1 MSSLWKPSRLR
12 SLLFKGSDWIFSSD
26 GEVFSLSSRGN
37 APIKGPLL
45 LIHAFAYRR
54 HNAFPATG
62 ECRFVISGFPL
73 DQPLTGL
80 KPDQGEEIRT
90 FIEEHV
96 PASLASCGLRA
107 QRSLNEWLGSVDRR
121 LEATSFIA
129 DDAANRLVDAI
140 PLPAIAG
147 VERWQALFGHP
158 SLNLARQKYP
168 ASFPALGISPAL
180 YLVEK
185 VNRHNKDCVER
196 DLKAWR
202 NRLFKQLD
210 LMGWVGRRAGLK
222 NLAVQEPPAWPGKTW
237 QELVPTEF
245 QPDPETWW
253 FKCVAAHNIE
263 HEQQELLEK
272 REFFDRVESNPLTK
286 EQTQAVICMD
296 DEVLVVAAAGS
307 GKSSTI
313 IAKAGYAVEGGLCA
327 PEDILLLAF
336 NTEAA
341 KELRV
346 RIGKRLA
353 HLDGSDRIT
362 AKTFHAFG
370 LEVIGEATGKMPT
383 TAPWLNDG
391 QGVPFIGHLVD
402 DLCAKSEDF
411 AEEWAMFRLVY
422 FKGVG
427 SWDNIDEPE
436 DYDPN
441 SPRKVGFRTLQGE
454 IVKSKSERLIADWLF
469 LHGVNYRYEEPYQHD
484 TRTAKKRQYRPDFYY
499 PDIDVYH
506 EHLALDAKGQPPK
519 AFEGYMEGVEWKREL
534 HKKHGTTLFETT
546 AHELRTGPGLR
557 ALKRL
562 FKEFGITLKFDPNR
576 EATGRK
582 PESPQA
588 VAKLLRVFQQHM
600 KSSRQTMEQA
610 YARVRDTPGAFVP
623 RLELFLSIYEDVA
636 RRWEE
641 ELKAGDLVDFED
653 MLNQSA
659 ELIEQDKYPCSMKM
673 ILADEFQDS
682 SQARMRLVQAMLSKS
697 GAQFTAVGD
706 DWQGIYRFAGA
717 DISLMKGFQQ
727 RFPHASRRD
736 LSETF
741 RCPQDL
747 CDLTSAFISR
757 NEAQIPKGV
766 RTHNLRLGPSIK
778 IVALP
783 DVESIPG
790 RVRMQLETLHAK
802 VSEVNDPKDRL
813 VVRLL
818 GRYNHDKPGEFAAW
832 QKRLSDRLDLDFF
845 TVHRAKGLEA
855 DVILLLNVV
864 QGTLGFPSQVEDDPI
879 LQLAMPEPET
889 YPYGE
894 ERRLFY
900 VALTRAKRTVMVYTA
915 AHQQSEF
922 LVELQEE
929 FQIPVIHV
937 DGVPKA
943 VCGVCTKG
951 IVVERV
957 NRKTGQFFNSC
968 SRFPKCNGK
977 ARQLS
982 GTEKRSTIT
991 R

>member
-1 MSSLWKPSRLR
+1 MSLSWKPSRLR
-12 SLLFKGSDWIFSSD
+12 SLLFKGSDWIFSAD
-26 GEVFSLSSRGN
+26 GEAFSLSARGYST
-37 APIKGPLL
+37 IKGPLH

-54 HNAFPATG
+54 HTAFPPTG
-62 ECRFVISGFPL
+62 ECRFVITGFPL
-73 DQPLTGL
+73 DKPLTGL
-80 KPDQGEEIRT
+80 KPDQGEEIKAYL
-90 FIEEHV
+90 EEHV
-96 PASLASCGLRA
+96 PGSLASCGLRA

-121 LEATSFIA
+121 LGATSFIA
-129 DDAANRLVDAI
+129 DDAAKGLADTI

-147 VERWQALFGHP
+147 IDRWQSMFGHP
-158 SLNLARQKYP
+158 SLGAARKKFP
-168 ASFPALGISPAL
+168 ASFPSLGIAPAQ
-180 YLVEK
+180 YLSEK
-185 VNRHNKDCVER
+185 VDRHNKECIER
-196 DLKAWR
+196 DLKSWK
-202 NRLFKQLD
+202 NRLFKHID
-210 LMGWVGRRAGLK
+210 LMGWIGRRAQ
-222 NLAVQEPPAWPGKTW
+222 LALLSEHEAPSWPGKSW
-237 QELVPTEF
+237 QAVAPVEF
-245 QPDPETWW
+245 QPDPRTWLSR
-253 FKCVAAHNIE
+253 CVEAHNFE
-263 HEQQELLEK
+263 HEQRQFQDK

-286 EQTQAVICMD
+286 EQAQAVICMD

-307 GKSSTI
+307 GKSSTV

-341 KELRV
+341 KELRL

-353 HLDGSDRIT
+353 HLEGSERIT

-402 DLCAKSEDF
+402 ELCAKSEDF

-427 SWDNIDEPE
+427 SWDNADETE
-436 DYDPN
+436 DFDPT
-441 SPRKVGFRTLQGE
+441 SPRKFGFRTLQGE

-469 LHGVNYRYEEPYQHD
+469 LHGVNYRYEDAYRHD
-484 TRTAKKRQYRPDFYY
+484 TRSAKKRQYRPDFYY
-499 PDIDVYH
+499 PEIDVYH
-506 EHLALDAKGQPPK
+506 EHWALDANGKPPE
-519 AFEGYMEGVEWKREL
+519 AFEGYMDGVEWKRDL
-534 HKKHGTTLFETT
+534 HKKHQTNLFETT
-546 AHELRTGPGLR
+546 AHELRTGTGLR
-557 ALKRL
+557 AIKRL
-562 FKEFGITLKFDPNR
+562 FKDRGINLKFDPNR

-588 VAKLLRVFQQHM
+588 VAKLLRVFQRHM

-610 YARVRDTPGAFVP
+610 YARVRETPGAFVP

-641 ELKAGDLVDFED
+641 ELREGGLVDFED

-682 SQARMRLVQAMLSKS
+682 SQARMRLIQAMLVKS

-717 DISLMKGFQQ
+717 DISLMKGFKR
-727 RFPHASRRD
+727 RFPHSARRD

-757 NEAQIPKGV
+757 NPAQISKGV
-766 RTHNLRLGPSIK
+766 QTHNLRPGPSIK

-790 RVRMQLETLHAK
+790 RVGMQLETLHAK
-802 VSEVNDPKDRL
+802 VLEVEDANYRL
-813 VVRLL
+813 IVRLL
-818 GRYNHDKPGEFAAW
+818 GRYNHDSPKELLSW
-832 QKRLSDRLDLDFF
+832 QKRFGDRLDLDFL

-889 YPYGE
+889 FPYGE

-900 VALTRAKRTVMVYTA
+900 VALTRAKRTVMIYTA
-915 AHQQSEF
+915 APQQSEF

-943 VCGVCTKG
+943 VCGVCAKG
-951 IVVERV
+951 VVVEQV

-977 ARQLS
+977 P
-982 GTEKRSTIT
+982 KPVVNH
-991 R
+991 